1 MIEWVTVGTGPRP
14 VPRPVA
20 TPPIWAGAFGGA
32 LALMA
37 LLHTVVGPHRPGLFL
52 AALSLLAAVLG
63 GCARFTAAPGTAVL
77 CWLFLNGF
85 ATPPTGTLTWAGPRD
100 TFLLGCLLT
109 AALVGTTASRL
120 AHAHAAYHRLTLRTD
135 PEDGRPA

>member
-1 MIEWVTVGTGPRP
+1 MIEWVTVDTGPRP
-14 VPRPVA
+14 VPRPVT
-20 TPPIWAGAFGGA
+20 TPLIWAGAFGGA
-32 LALMA
+32 LALMT

-120 AHAHAAYHRLTLRTD
+120 AHARAAYHRLTLRTD